1 MRVAAPRALRQHPG
15 MDGQFQRVDGAAAVR
30 LGPTGLERLSQRG
43 SAKAMLPAV
52 HGGRAEA
59 VFLNTAGG
67 VTGGD
72 RLSYELTLTA
82 GTATGTTQAAERAYA
97 SAGGAA
103 RVDVR
108 LRAGPDARLAW
119 LPQETILFEG
129 SDLDRTT
136 TADLAPG
143 AALIGCEAL
152 VLGRRAMGERPARL
166 RLTDRREVRVGGA
179 PLWIEPF
186 ALTPASLSPSPALLG
201 GAAALATLYVVGPGA
216 QEVRFDVEE
225 GAGAVE
231 HGASAW
237 DGRALLRMRAADPA
251 PLRKALARAL
261 GALLPL
267 PRVWPR

>member
-1 MRVAAPRALRQHPG
+1 
-15 MDGQFQRVDGAAAVR
+15 MDGSLQRVDGAAAVR
-30 LGPTGLERLSQRG
+30 LGPRGLERLAQRG

-72 RLSYELTLTA
+72 RLAYDLVLTA
-82 GTATGTTQAAERAYA
+82 GAATGTTQTAERAYA
-97 SAGGAA
+97 SPGGAA
-103 RVDVR
+103 RVDVT
-108 LRAGPDARLAW
+108 LTAGPGARLAW
-119 LPQETILFEG
+119 VPQETILFED
-129 SDLDRTT
+129 SNLHRAT
-136 TADLAPG
+136 TAHLAEG
-143 AALIGCEAL
+143 ATLIGCEML
-152 VLGRRAMGERPARL
+152 VLGRRAMGERPERL
-166 RLTDRREVRVGGA
+166 RLTDRREVRMGGA

-186 ALTPASLSPSPALLG
+186 ALTPDRLRPSPALLG
-201 GAAALATLYVVGPGA
+201 GAAALATLYVVGRGA
-216 QEVRFDVEE
+216 EDVRFAPPE
-225 GAGAVE
+225 GVE

-261 GALLPL
+261 AALLPL

>member
-1 MRVAAPRALRQHPG
+1 M
-15 MDGQFQRVDGAAAVR
+15 QRVDGAAAVR
-30 LGPTGLERLSQRG
+30 LGPRGLERLSQRG

-52 HGGRAEA
+52 HGGRTEA

-72 RLSYELTLTA
+72 RLTYDLTLTA
-82 GTATGTTQAAERAYA
+82 GTATGTTQTAERAYA
-97 SAGGAA
+97 SPGGAA
-103 RVDVR
+103 RVEVT
-108 LRAGPDARLAW
+108 LTVGPGAHLAW
-119 LPQETILFEG
+119 LPQETILFED
-129 SDLDRTT
+129 SHLHRAT
-136 TADLAPG
+136 TAHLAAG
-143 AALIGCEAL
+143 ATLIGCEML

-166 RLTDRREVRVGGA
+166 RLTDRREVHIGGA

-186 ALTPASLSPSPALLG
+186 ALTPARLHPSPALLG
-201 GAAALATLYVVGPGA
+201 GAAAMATLYVIGPGA
-216 QEVRFDVEE
+216 QDVRF
-225 GAGAVE
+225 GAPAEVE

-261 GALLPL
+261 GSLLPL

>member
-1 MRVAAPRALRQHPG
+1 
-15 MDGQFQRVDGAAAVR
+15 MDGSHQRVDGAAAVR
-30 LGPTGLERLSQRG
+30 LGPRGLERLAQRG
-43 SAKAMLPAV
+43 SAKAILPAV

-72 RLSYELTLTA
+72 RLSYDLTLTRGA
-82 GTATGTTQAAERAYA
+82 ATGTTQTAERAYA
-97 SAGGAA
+97 SPGGPA
-103 RVDVR
+103 RVDVTLR
-108 LRAGPDARLAW
+108 LGPNTHLAW
-119 LPQETILFEG
+119 LPQETILFED
-129 SDLDRTT
+129 SHLHRTT
-136 TADLAPG
+136 TAHLDEG
-143 AALIGCEAL
+143 ATLIGCEML

-179 PLWIEPF
+179 PVWIEPF
-186 ALTPASLSPSPALLG
+186 ALTPEALGPSPALLG

-216 QEVRFDVEE
+216 EDLRFALPE
-225 GAGAVE
+225 GVE

-237 DGRALLRMRAADPA
+237 DGRAVLRMRAADPA

-261 GALLPL
+261 ASLLPL